1 MSSIRIVLAG
11 GFLACYL
18 EGGGHWTVFLQYLL
32 GLRTIGHDAW
42 WLELLEMSGDPARD
56 RRRIEGFFS
65 RLAEYG
71 LADRCALALVP
82 KGMPPALPSVEV
94 YGLDRSA
101 LGELARSADLLWNFA
116 GGLRPPLLELFR
128 HRVLIDLDPGHLHV
142 SALTVDLAIQAH
154 HAFLTVGTK
163 LHDPD
168 CGVPTLGRRWQR
180 FAPFVHLPMWT
191 PSPDPGPDA
200 PVTSVTQWTWEHL
213 WWGER
218 MLSVSKRDSYIRYIT
233 VPTRVGRS
241 FELAANIHPEDRTGD
256 RDLLRRHGWRLVHP
270 HDVAASPA
278 AYRDYLRHSRA
289 EFGCPKPIHRELRTG
304 WFSDRSACYLA
315 SGRPVVFEDT
325 GIGER
330 LPAGAG
336 LLLFR
341 DLEQAVVALTEIS
354 QDWARHSRAAR
365 ALAEEFLDGRRCLPA
380 MLEASATSNLAATP
394 APGPSG

>member
-1 MSSIRIVLAG
+1 MAG

-18 EGGGHWTVFLQYLL
+18 EGGGHWAVFLQYLL
-32 GLRTIGHDAW
+32 GLRALGHDAW
-42 WLELLEMSGDPARD
+42 WLELLETSGDAARD

-71 LADRCALALVP
+71 LADRCVVALVP
-82 KGMPPALPSVEV
+82 GGAPAALRSVAV

-101 LGELARSADLLWNFA
+101 LEELARSADLLWNFA
-116 GGLRPPLLELFR
+116 GCLRPPLLELFR

-142 SALTVDLAIQAH
+142 SALTVDFAIQAH

-168 CGVPTLGRRWQR
+168 CGVPTLGRCWQR
-180 FAPFVHLPMWT
+180 FVPFVHLPMWT
-191 PSPDPGPDA
+191 CAPDPGPAA
-200 PVTSVTQWTWEHL
+200 PLTSVTQWTWEQL
-213 WWGER
+213 RWGER
-218 MLSVSKRDSYIRYIT
+218 ILSVSKRDAYLRYVT
-233 VPTRVGRS
+233 TPVRVGRP
-241 FELAANIHPEDRTGD
+241 FELAANIHPEDHTGD
-256 RDLLRRHGWRLVHP
+256 RDLLRRHRWHLVHP

-278 AYRDYLRHSRA
+278 AYRDYLRRSRA
-289 EFGCPKPIHRELRTG
+289 EFACPKPIHQELRTG

-341 DLEQAVVALTEIS
+341 DLEQAVAAVTEVDR
-354 QDWARHSRAAR
+354 DWPRHSRAAR
-365 ALAEEFLDGRRCLPA
+365 ALVEEFLDGRRCLPA
-380 MLEASATSNLAATP
+380 MLEASATSTIAESS
-394 APGPSG
+394 PGPSER